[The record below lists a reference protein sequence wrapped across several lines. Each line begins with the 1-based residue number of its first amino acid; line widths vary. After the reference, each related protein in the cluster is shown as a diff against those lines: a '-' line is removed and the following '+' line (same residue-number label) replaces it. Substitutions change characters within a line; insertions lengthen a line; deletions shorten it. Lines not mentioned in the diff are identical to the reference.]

1 MASTSR
7 VRRCGLLAAVLLIA
21 GPTGAPA
28 QQRLTCVTIGTDE
41 TVASVAQRIT
51 GDARNMRASWFQI
64 ANPTTARW
72 VPKSRYDLLFAG
84 WNACIVDQRQ
94 QAFPIPRLHPAA
106 SPRPRRPVAT
116 LGPGA
121 AAATDSRLAA
131 PGTLLLWWA
140 AVLFSALACWSADEY
155 IRHRQAV
162 LHRMKGFADR
172 FVQEFERPLVQ
183 PHLPD
188 RPLRSRARFKPG
200 RSRLEIHLAPNG
212 GLRYPNLK
220 DHKTNVLYDVVRVET
235 ALRDP
240 AFVSRPPHARGDWVV
255 VSFHLR
261 GTPRGR

>member
-1 MASTSR
+1 MAPTSR

-21 GPTGAPA
+21 GPTGALA

-72 VPKSRYDLLFAG
+72 VPKSRYDLPFAG

-94 QAFPIPRLHPAA
+94 QDVPLPRLQPVAA
-106 SPRPRRPVAT
+106 PRRPVAP
-116 LGPGA
+116 LGPVGA
-121 AAATDSRLAA
+121 AAAPESRLVA
-131 PGTLLLWWA
+131 PGTLFLWWA
-140 AVLFSALACWSADEY
+140 AVLVTALACWSADEY
-155 IRHRQAV
+155 IRHRQVV
-162 LHRMKGFADR
+162 LRRMKWFADR
-172 FVQEFERPLVQ
+172 FVEEFERPLIQ

-188 RPLRSRARFKPG
+188 RPLRSRARFTPG
-200 RSRLEIHLAPNG
+200 RSRLEIHLAPNA
-212 GLRYPNLK
+212 GLRYPNLR
-220 DHKTNVLYDVVRVET
+220 DHKNNVLYDLVRVQA

-255 VSFHLR
+255 VPFQLR
-261 GTPRGR
+261 SDPRGR